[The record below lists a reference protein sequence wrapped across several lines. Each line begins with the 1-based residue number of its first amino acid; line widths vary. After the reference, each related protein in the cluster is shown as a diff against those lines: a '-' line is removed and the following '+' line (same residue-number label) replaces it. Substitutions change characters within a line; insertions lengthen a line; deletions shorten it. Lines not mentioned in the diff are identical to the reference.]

1 MCCFALKEVIFRWSL
16 DQISVWAEWCW
27 SAAGARRPAG
37 PLNPAVFVYAE
48 LLVCAQNA
56 SSGREAF
63 SHVSCRSHL
72 TLKCNKLRWPEGI
85 SDTETGSA
93 CGHCHHRGISIFFS
107 WSDITLTFFT
117 YADFFH
123 AAKPLNVTAVYV
135 FLKMGHQ
142 GQALKDMYGLVKLG
156 VRLYFLLQIKEK
168 ILCISVIRWYFWSL
182 SGLSTPAE
190 LTSFKDDVQDKL
202 TMYVS
207 ACQQTRRF
215 HLQQPNNRS
224 GKWWS
229 SSLSLTAPLMC
240 CVMKSAFSWWW
251 KVLPWTYWVL
261 KYRLLR

>member
-1 MCCFALKEVIFRWSL
+1 MCPECIIRQRS
-16 DQISVWAEWCW
+16 I
-27 SAAGARRPAG
+27 
-37 PLNPAVFVYAE
+37 
-48 LLVCAQNA
+48 
-56 SSGREAF
+56 

-85 SDTETGSA
+85 SNTETGSA

-107 WSDITLTFFT
+107 LSDITLTFFT
-117 YADFFH
+117 HADFFH
-123 AAKPLNVTAVYV
+123 AAKTLNVTSVYV
-135 FLKMGHQ
+135 FVKMGHQ
-142 GQALKDMYGLVKLG
+142 GKALKDMHGLVKLE

-182 SGLSTPAE
+182 SGLGTPAE
-190 LTSFKDDVQDKL
+190 LTSFKDDNQDKL

-215 HLQQPNNRS
+215 HLQKPNNRS

-251 KVLPWTYWVL
+251 KVLPCTRWVL
-261 KYRLLR
+261 KYRLLRFLLGNSERDSSVILHVTTTKQLLLCS